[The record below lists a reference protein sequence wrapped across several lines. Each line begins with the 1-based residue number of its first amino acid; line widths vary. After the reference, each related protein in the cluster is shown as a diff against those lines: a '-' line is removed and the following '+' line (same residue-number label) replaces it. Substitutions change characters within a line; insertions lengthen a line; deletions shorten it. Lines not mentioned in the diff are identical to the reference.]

1 MKRKYLIILNIFYLV
16 GILFIFVL
24 GPYYSNFSLENVE
37 NVNPNPVVKSY
48 SNLNFSS
55 QQNYEL
61 LAPTFL
67 DWYSIVVV
75 NFTSTQPVYVLI
87 TENSLLSLYEKSTFG
102 VESGTLIYHIIEP
115 SYYTAS
121 IEGINGTAGATVAVY
136 TSTVIRNKPY
146 ELWGQ
151 IMYYGGI
158 GLLIFSIA
166 VLAISWLR
174 KGSAPLKHPLRTAV
188 AKKAEKKR

>member
-16 GILFIFVL
+16 SMLFIFVL

-48 SNLNFSS
+48 SNLNFST
-55 QQNYEL
+55 QHNYEL

-75 NFTSTQPVYVLI
+75 NFTSTQPVYVLV
-87 TENSLLSLYEKSTFG
+87 TENSPIPLYEKSTFG

-121 IEGINGTAGATVAVY
+121 IEGINGTANATVDVY

-151 IMYYGGI
+151 VMYYGGI

-166 VLAISWLR
+166 MLTISWLR
-174 KGSAPLKHPLRTAV
+174 KEPLAPKQPPKTTIV
-188 AKKAEKKR
+188 KKTEKKR

>member
-1 MKRKYLIILNIFYLV
+1 MKRKYLIILNILYLV
-16 GILFIFVL
+16 SILFIFVL

-37 NVNPNPVVKSY
+37 SVNPNPIIKSY
-48 SNLNFSS
+48 PNLNFSS

-75 NFTSTQPVYVLI
+75 NFTSTQPVYVLV
-87 TENSLLSLYEKSTFG
+87 TENSPLPLYEKSTFG

-121 IEGINGTAGATVAVY
+121 IEGISGTAGAIVAVY
-136 TSTVIRNKPY
+136 TSTVVRNKPY

-151 IMYYGGI
+151 IMTYGGI

-174 KGSAPLKHPLRTAV
+174 KEPAQPKQPLKTPI
-188 AKKAEKKR
+188 AKKIEKKR